1 MMFIHLRKVLSGFVV
16 LSALGASAQ
25 ASVILDG
32 AQLLQ
37 QNDMGAYNTPTQYGW
52 GTQGPGSALATAH
65 LAVGPDLATATAV
78 PGNGDLAYTLSYGT
92 THFILSGDPGYV
104 LDHLGVDLFF
114 NETDSLSHPQI
125 TAYDGG
131 AALGDQRDWDG
142 ADLAPGVGLTTTL
155 PHHHLGLRYCYAVQL
170 FIRELRVPRSHLRL
184 IRPHRLQ
191 QRRRYTRAQHLSSCR
206 RSARAR
212 HQAAPVSAVGSDPAL
227 RILTLRMVLRDTIE
241 PG

>member
-1 MMFIHLRKVLSGFVV
+1 MAFIHLRKVLSGFVV

-37 QNDMGAYNTPTQYGW
+37 QNDMGAFNTPTQYGW

-65 LAVGPDLATATAV
+65 LAVGPDLETAITV

-104 LDHLGVDLFF
+104 VDHLGVDLFF
-114 NETDSLSHPQI
+114 NETNSISDPQI

-131 AALGDQRDWDG
+131 AALGDQRDWYAG
-142 ADLAPGVGLTTTL
+142 NVAPGVGLTATL
-155 PHHHLGLRYCYAVQL
+155 GSDTVTLSNYSFVNSVFPDPIYASFDLTVSSSVAGTPEPGTFLLAAGVLGLA
-170 FIRELRVPRSHLRL
+170 IKLRR
-184 IRPHRLQ
+184 
-191 QRRRYTRAQHLSSCR
+191 
-206 RSARAR
+206 
-212 HQAAPVSAVGSDPAL
+212 
-227 RILTLRMVLRDTIE
+227 
-241 PG
+241 